1 METVDV
7 LCCHSFAYHTLHS
20 GETDAV
26 LVLKQLA
33 DCTDTTVSKMIDI
46 VFYADAVLKVHIVV
60 DGSKD
65 IFLRDAL
72 RNELVDVAVEFCF

>member
-1 METVDV
+1 
-7 LCCHSFAYHTLHS
+7 
-20 GETDAV
+20 
-26 LVLKQLA
+26 
-33 DCTDTTVSKMIDI
+33 MIDI

-72 RNELVDVAVEFCF
+72 RNELVDVAVELCF

>member
-1 METVDV
+1 
-7 LCCHSFAYHTLHS
+7 
-20 GETDAV
+20 
-26 LVLKQLA
+26 
-33 DCTDTTVSKMIDI
+33 MIDI
-46 VFYADAVLKVHIVV
+46 ILYANAVLKVHIVV